1 MRKALAS
8 LVVLL
13 AIPSL
18 AAAGGVEISGFA
30 GYAFPFY
37 SQTFRYDPGPID
49 VPIPGGSVQQSGV
62 FELKGSGGLAF
73 GGALTL
79 YAAETIGLEL
89 RLDSASVNVTS
100 QNASF
105 DIIATLPAPLDPV
118 KSTLT
123 LSAGTIDLN
132 AGRPF
137 SLNLKLRTTGSTRLF
152 ASGGISRLGDMGFS
166 LRQNVA
172 IGVTAVN
179 LQTSNLEIATIDLR
193 ATPSQ
198 QGSSWGGNLGVG
210 VQIPI
215 GEHGGI
221 VLEGRGF
228 YFPKQTIQWEPI
240 VQTPLGPLPSQLLQR
255 LLERLDP
262 GEFKPWWVQAT
273 IGFSYRF

>member
-18 AAAGGVEISGFA
+18 SAAGSVEISGFA
-30 GYAFPFY
+30 GYTFPLY

-49 VPIPGGSVQQSGV
+49 VPIAGVSIQQNGV
-62 FELKGSGGLAF
+62 FELKASGGLAF

-79 YAAETIGLEL
+79 YAADAVGLEL

-105 DIIATLPAPLDPV
+105 DVNVTLPAPLDPV

-132 AGRPF
+132 SGRPF
-137 SLNLKLRTTGSTRLF
+137 SLNLKLRTPGSTRLF

-172 IGVTAVN
+172 IGVSAVN
-179 LQTSNLEIATIDLR
+179 LQTGNLEIATIDLR

-198 QGSSWGGNLGVG
+198 RGSSWGGNLGVG
-210 VQIPI
+210 VQIPL
-215 GEHGGI
+215 GEHGGL

-228 YFPKQTIQWEPI
+228 YFPKQTIQWEP
-240 VQTPLGPLPSQLLQR
+240 VVETPLGPIPSQLLQR

-262 GEFKPWWVQAT
+262 VEFKPWWVQAT
-273 IGFSYRF
+273 IGVSYRF